1 MKTRSN
7 ENKKYL
13 KDLNKIAKKVDKFL
27 KAFLSSQKK
36 NSYLMNPIRYGIFSG
51 GKRFRAAI
59 IFYTGKIFNINQKE
73 LIMISA
79 AVECIHAYSLIHD
92 DLPAMDNDE
101 LRRGKLTVHKKFDE
115 ATAVL
120 AGDMFQVLSVKTL
133 AESKHLSANQ
143 KINSIQMLS
152 KANGLE
158 GLIAGQSLDIYMKKN
173 SNIKDIEKMYL
184 LKTGALFSLCF
195 HLLLNVKNLSLKKKK
210 ELKLIGEKI
219 GKIFQVTDDML
230 DRWGDEK
237 KVGKKI
243 NKDSQKANIAYKFSR
258 EECLKYLHQI
268 QNKNYKVL
276 QNFFNT
282 SKEGLDYM
290 SSLVDFIVNRVK

>member
-1 MKTRSN
+1 MKISKNFDANHIKSFSSDFDR
-7 ENKKYL
+7 KLLRHIQKL
-13 KDLNKIAKKVDKFL
+13 KSPDSKIKQAMIYFVKT
-27 KAFLSSQKK
+27 
-36 NSYLMNPIRYGIFSG
+36 G
-51 GKRFRAAI
+51 GKRIRPFFVYRMGL
-59 IFYTGKIFNINQKE
+59 FLNIEPNI
-73 LIMISA
+73 LRDFALSI
-79 AVECIHAYSLIHD
+79 ECVHLHSLIHD
-92 DLPAMDNDE
+92 DLPAMDNDDY
-101 LRRGKLTVHKKFDE
+101 RRGKLTVHKKFDE

>member
-1 MKTRSN
+1 MKISKN
-7 ENKKYL
+7 FDANHIKSFSSDFDHKLLSHIQKL
-13 KDLNKIAKKVDKFL
+13 KSPDSKIKQAMIYFVKT
-27 KAFLSSQKK
+27 
-36 NSYLMNPIRYGIFSG
+36 G
-51 GKRFRAAI
+51 GKRIRPFFVYRMGL
-59 IFYTGKIFNINQKE
+59 FLNIEPNI
-73 LIMISA
+73 LRDFALSI
-79 AVECIHAYSLIHD
+79 ECVHLHSLIHD
-92 DLPAMDNDE
+92 DLPAMDNDDY
-101 LRRGKLTVHKKFDE
+101 RRGKLTVHKKFDE

-133 AESKHLSANQ
+133 AESKHLSVNQ

-158 GLIAGQSLDIYMKKN
+158 GLIAGQSLDIYMKKK
-173 SNIKDIEKMYL
+173 STVKDIEKMYL

-195 HLLLNVKNLSLKKKK
+195 NLLLNVKNLSIKKKK

-243 NKDSQKANIAYKFSR
+243 NKDSQKANIAYKFSQV
-258 EECLKYLHQI
+258 ECMKYLHQI

-276 QNFFNT
+276 QKFFYT
-282 SKEGLDYM
+282 RKEGLDYM

>member
-1 MKTRSN
+1 MPIRKPFQ
-7 ENKKYL
+7 ENH
-13 KDLNKIAKKVDKFL
+13 L
-27 KAFLSSQKK
+27 KAFSKSFDLSLLAHINRQKSFDK
-36 NSYLMNPIRYGIFSG
+36 RIKKAMNYFVKTG
-51 GKRFRAAI
+51 GKRIRPFLI
-59 IFYTGKIFNINQKE
+59 NIMGKY
-73 LIMISA
+73 LGISKRKLA
-79 AVECIHAYSLIHD
+79 DFSLAVECVHLHSLIHD
-92 DLPAMDNDE
+92 DLPAMDDDDY
-101 LRRGKLTVHKKFDE
+101 RRGKLTVHKKYDE

-133 AESKHLSANQ
+133 VESKQLSPNQ

-173 SNIKDIEKMYL
+173 STIKDIEKMYL

-195 HLLLNVKNLSLKKKK
+195 NLLLNVNALSSKKREELKKF
-210 ELKLIGEKI
+210 GETI

-243 NKDSQKANIAYKFSR
+243 NKDSKKANIAYKFNY
-258 EECLKYLHQI
+258 EDCMKYLHQI
-268 QNKNYKVL
+268 QHKNYKAMQKLFHNNNEALV
-276 QNFFNT
+276 
-282 SKEGLDYM
+282 YM
-290 SSLVDFIVNRVK
+290 SSLVDFIVKRVK